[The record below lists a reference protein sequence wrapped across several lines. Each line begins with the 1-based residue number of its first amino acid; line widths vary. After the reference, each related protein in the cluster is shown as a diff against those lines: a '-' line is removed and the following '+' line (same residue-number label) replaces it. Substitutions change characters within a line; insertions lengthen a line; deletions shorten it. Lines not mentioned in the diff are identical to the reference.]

1 MVRLVFDDGG
11 FTHVNP
17 DGTGPALSPVVYDR
31 LAALAERA
39 GVRVGL
45 ACTAKYFDVDGLYDG
60 DALNADADRI
70 LKKIGDHAE
79 WIEIYNHGLTHE
91 HLGEPVEYFSYESGR
106 IDEATQSQRL
116 STAQE
121 IWSRVGLR
129 PSVLVPPGH
138 AWERGV
144 TDVVAERLGF
154 EAIAVRQFE
163 KKRLADWLASPA
175 RPYKATWKASDHIE
189 TRFRL
194 GLGIRFD
201 QTVFGPAN
209 RLKLRMIF
217 GPDVVSRLAIN
228 RTLVPPIAPS
238 HYFAHVQNLQR
249 PESLHFFTRVLSYI
263 ERAHASPVD
272 R

>member
-1 MVRLVFDDGG
+1 
-11 FTHVNP
+11 
-17 DGTGPALSPVVYDR
+17 
-31 LAALAERA
+31 
-39 GVRVGL
+39 
-45 ACTAKYFDVDGLYDG
+45 
-60 DALNADADRI
+60 
-70 LKKIGDHAE
+70 
-79 WIEIYNHGLTHE
+79 
-91 HLGEPVEYFSYESGR
+91 
-106 IDEATQSQRL
+106 
-116 STAQE
+116 
-121 IWSRVGLR
+121 
-129 PSVLVPPGH
+129 
-138 AWERGV
+138 
-144 TDVVAERLGF
+144 VVAERLGF

-217 GPDVVSRLAIN
+217 RTDVVSRLAMN